1 MYVIFTVAPPC
12 VTTSCQQQW
21 TKSDCL
27 NTGALNDRFILNTLQ
42 TLFRLSKSLETYSK
56 WRYKIFVWSSEGK
69 VSLFEITRAL
79 LLFSQKF

>member
-56 WRYKIFVWSSEGK
+56 QRYKIFVWSSEGK